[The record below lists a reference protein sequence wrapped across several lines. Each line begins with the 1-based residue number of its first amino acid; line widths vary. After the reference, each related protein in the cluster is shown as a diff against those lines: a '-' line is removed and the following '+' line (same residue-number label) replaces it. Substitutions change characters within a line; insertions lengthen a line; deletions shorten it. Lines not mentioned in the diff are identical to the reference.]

1 MYNEVFGKTMENLR
15 KNRDIKLVT
24 TKKEETIWYQN
35 QIIILQIS
43 SKKIC
48 WLKK

>member
-1 MYNEVFGKTMENLR
+1 MHNEGFEKSMENLR
-15 KNRDIKLVT
+15 KHSDIKLVT

-35 QIIILQIS
+35 QIIILQFF
-43 SKKIC
+43 SKKIY